1 MGFEDP
7 RAIAFY
13 GLIVTEARLRER
25 LEAELEGTTG
35 LSLSRLELLLH
46 IHFEDGRRRMS
57 DLADA
62 LLLSRGG
69 ATRLVAKAEEEGL
82 VTREIPADD
91 RRATFAVLTDKGR
104 DAAMHALPVYNDVVN
119 QLFGEVSDEEAVLL
133 VRLFDRVL
141 QANDAACK
149 PITLAAAELAE
160 S

>member
-25 LEAELEGTTG
+25 LEAELEASTG

-82 VTREIPADD
+82 VTREIPTDD
-91 RRATFAVLTDKGR
+91 RRATFAVLTEKGR
-104 DAAMHALPVYNDVVN
+104 DAAMRSMPVYNEVVN
-119 QLFGEVSDEEAVLL
+119 RLFGEVSEEEAVLL

-141 QANDAACK
+141 RANDAACK

-160 S
+160 Q

>member
-25 LEAELEGTTG
+25 LEAELEATTG
-35 LSLSRLELLLH
+35 LSLSRLELLLQ

-57 DLADA
+57 DLANA

-69 ATRLVAKAEEEGL
+69 TTRLVAKAEEEGL

-91 RRATFAVLTDKGR
+91 RRATYAVLTDKGR
-104 DAAMHALPVYNDVVN
+104 DAALRGMPVYNEVVN
-119 QLFGEVSDEEAVLL
+119 RLFGEVTEEEAAML
-133 VRLFDRVL
+133 VGLFNRVL

-149 PITLAAAELAE
+149 PITLAAAELAP
-160 S
+160 

>member
-13 GLIVTEARLRER
+13 GLIVTESRLRER
-25 LEAELEGTTG
+25 LEAELEARTG
-35 LSLSRLELLLH
+35 ISLSRLELLLH

-57 DLADA
+57 DLAEA

-69 ATRLVAKAEEEGL
+69 ATRLVTKAEEEGL

-104 DAAMHALPVYNDVVN
+104 DAAMRGMPVYNEVVN
-119 QLFGEVSDEEAVLL
+119 RLFGELSEEEAALL
-133 VRLFDRVL
+133 VRLFNRVL
-141 QANDAACK
+141 QANGAACT

-160 S
+160 K